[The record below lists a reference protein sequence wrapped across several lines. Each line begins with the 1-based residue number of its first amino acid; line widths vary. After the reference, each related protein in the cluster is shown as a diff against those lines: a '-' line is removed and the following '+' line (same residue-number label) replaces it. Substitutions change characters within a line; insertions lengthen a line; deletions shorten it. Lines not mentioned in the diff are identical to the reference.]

1 MYRSAIEKLKKEEME
16 GQLFPQAVNNRRCS
30 PGWQDM
36 ADEGIRQGVL

>member
-1 MYRSAIEKLKKEEME
+1 MYRSAIEKLKKWKVSYFRKPLIIE
-16 GQLFPQAVNNRRCS
+16 GAS